1 MRERARGTPA
11 ETEKKSR
18 DVQIAENRRAFY
30 DYAIED
36 RVEAGLA
43 LTGTEIKSLRAGHVN
58 LRDGFVRIDDGEAW
72 LRGVHISPWTHSG
85 YDNHEPLRS
94 RKLLLHKSEIAFLAR
109 GASEKGYTI
118 VPLRLYTKNGRAKVE
133 LGLARGKRRYEK
145 RQVIKEREAQR
156 EMDAAI
162 RRRVPRA

>member
-11 ETEKKSR
+11 APEKKSR
-18 DVQIAENRRAFY
+18 DVQLADNRRAFY

-58 LRDGFVRIDDGEAW
+58 LRDGFVRIEDGEAW
-72 LRGVHISPWTHSG
+72 LRGVHISPWTHTG

-94 RKLLLHKSEIAFLAR
+94 RKLLLHKNEIAFHER
-109 GASEKGYTI
+109 G
-118 VPLRLYTKNGRAKVE
+118 V
-133 LGLARGKRRYEK
+133 
-145 RQVIKEREAQR
+145 AQR
-156 EMDAAI
+156 
-162 RRRVPRA
+162 

>member
-1 MRERARGTPA
+1 MRERSRSTPA
-11 ETEKKSR
+11 APEKKSR
-18 DVQIAENRRAFY
+18 DVQLADNRRAFY
-30 DYAIED
+30 DYSIED

-58 LRDGFVRIDDGEAW
+58 LRDGFVRIENGEAW
-72 LRGVHISPWTHSG
+72 LRGVHISPWTHTG

-94 RKLLLHKSEIAFLAR
+94 RKLLLHKREIDFLAR

-118 VPLRLYTKNGRAKVE
+118 VPLRVYTKQGRAKVE

-156 EMDAAI
+156 EIDAAV
-162 RRRVPRA
+162 RRRIPRS